1 MLNFS
6 LFLSSLGIIGAD
18 IFLFVKIGTNVF
30 SWVFLGLGL
39 GLLGCSLASFKLRKS
54 IHLLG
59 MYLMVMFGLFF
70 FMLIATI
77 LLLVQ
82 KQGIVEKV
90 IDAAGF
96 KPEDRQAAMDAL
108 SSNLSSVSVAMII
121 FSGILLGAFI
131 TGWMYRNSTINRT
144 DTLKENLVEEHRQA
158 E

>member
-1 MLNFS
+1 MNSAKKMFKVDTQAGNACIYTSFVMLNFC
-6 LFLSSLGIIGAD
+6 LFLSSLGILGAD
-18 IFLFVKIGTNVF
+18 IFLFVKIGMNTF

-59 MYLMVMFGLFF
+59 MYLMAMFGIFF

-90 IDAAGF
+90 IDAAGV
-96 KPEDRQAAMDAL
+96 KPEER
-108 SSNLSSVSVAMII
+108 
-121 FSGILLGAFI
+121 
-131 TGWMYRNSTINRT
+131 
-144 DTLKENLVEEHRQA
+144 
-158 E
+158 